1 MAQEQQMQNSIN
13 VDVGAAI
20 RQADAEVQRFKDQ
33 GDEVLIRSV
42 AEKREMTADETAK
55 LTEIQ
60 EKWAAADKRAKELR
74 NWVEKTAATV
84 KPDAAPTGDGT
95 ARAATRSYET
105 FVRRAG
111 QVVAEKAVE
120 SAEQAQQRE
129 AFEQWFRTG
138 KTANE
143 VALRALSTNIGN
155 QGSFAIPVSFSN
167 QIERR
172 LLDFSGI
179 MQSPVDVITTTSGE
193 DILWPSVDDT
203 ANSGANIEEGTS
215 AAELPDPTFGNN
227 TLRAYNLTTNAIR
240 VPNQLLQDSGIPME
254 TLLVDLLAER
264 AGRRMNIGLT
274 NGTGAN
280 QPHGLVT
287 ATSSSTVASA
297 SSTTIS
303 YANLLN
309 LQHAIDPAYRNSPSV
324 AWQFSDQT
332 LRAIRGIVDADGRP
346 AWMPALSASLTE
358 GAPGLLLGFR
368 YFINQNMAN
377 IGSATGTKIV
387 LFGDH
392 SKYKVRRVGGLAI
405 GRSNDLGLLTNTTI
419 FVGFARYDGR
429 LVQNAAMTAM
439 TNA

>member
-1 MAQEQQMQNSIN
+1 MQNSIT

-20 RQADAEVQRFKDQ
+20 RQAEAEVQRFKDQ

-42 AEKREMTADETAK
+42 AEKREMNADEAAK
-55 LTEIQ
+55 LTDIQ
-60 EKWAAADKRAKELR
+60 EKWGKAQKHLDSLR
-74 NWVEKTAATV
+74 SWVKTTAAGA
-84 KPDAAPTGDGT
+84 KPDAAPTGDGK
-95 ARAATRSYET
+95 ARAATRSYEAFT
-105 FVRRAG
+105 RRAG
-111 QVVAEKAVE
+111 QIITEKAVE
-120 SAEQAQQRE
+120 TSEQAEQRE
-129 AFEQWFRTG
+129 AFEQWFRHG
-138 KTANE
+138 KCENE
-143 VALRALSTNIGN
+143 AMLRALSTVNGN
-155 QGSFAIPVSFSN
+155 QGGFTVPTAFSN

-172 LLDFSGI
+172 MLDFSGI
-179 MQSPVDVITTTSGE
+179 LQSPVDVITTTSGE

-203 ANSGANIEEGTS
+203 ANSGANIEEGAA
-215 AAELPDPTFGNN
+215 AAELPDPSFGNN
-227 TLRAYNLTTNAIR
+227 TLRAYNLTTQAIR
-240 VPNQLLQDSGIPME
+240 VPNQLLQDAGIPME

-297 SSTTIS
+297 TSTTIS

-368 YFINQNMAN
+368 YFINQNVSN
-377 IGSATGTKIV
+377 LGSVTGTKIV

-429 LVQNAAMTAM
+429 LVQPAAMTAM

>member
-1 MAQEQQMQNSIN
+1 MQNSIT

-20 RQADAEVQRFKDQ
+20 RQAEAEVQRFKDQ

-42 AEKREMTADETAK
+42 AEKREMNADEAAK
-55 LTEIQ
+55 LTDIQ
-60 EKWAAADKRAKELR
+60 EKWGKAQKHLDSLR
-74 NWVEKTAATV
+74 SWVKTTAASA
-84 KPDAAPTGDGT
+84 KPDAAPTGDGK
-95 ARAATRSYET
+95 ARAATRSYEAFT
-105 FVRRAG
+105 RRAG
-111 QVVAEKAVE
+111 QIITEKAVE
-120 SAEQAQQRE
+120 TSEQAEQRE
-129 AFEQWFRTG
+129 AFEQWFRHG
-138 KTANE
+138 KTENE
-143 VALRALSTNIGN
+143 AMLRALSTVNGN
-155 QGSFAIPVSFSN
+155 QGGFAVPTAFSS

-172 LLDFSGI
+172 MLDFSGI
-179 MQSPVDVITTTSGE
+179 LQSPVDVITTTSGE

-203 ANSGANIEEGTS
+203 ANNGANIEEGAA
-215 AAELPDPTFGNN
+215 AAELPDPSFGNN
-227 TLRAYNLTTNAIR
+227 TLRAYNLTTQAIR
-240 VPNQLLQDSGIPME
+240 VPNQLLQDAGIPME

-297 SSTTIS
+297 TSTTIS

-368 YFINQNMAN
+368 YFINQNMSN
-377 IGSATGTKIV
+377 LGSATGTKIV

-429 LVQNAAMTAM
+429 LVQPAAMTAM

>member
-1 MAQEQQMQNSIN
+1 MAQEQTMQNSIN

-20 RQADAEVQRFKDQ
+20 RQAEAEVQRFKDQ
-33 GDEVLIRSV
+33 GDQIV
-42 AEKREMTADETAK
+42 AKFTAETREMTQDEANE
-55 LTEIQ
+55 LREIQ
-60 EKWAAADKRAKELR
+60 DKWAVSEKKVKTLREWVAKSAAS
-74 NWVEKTAATV
+74 V
-84 KPDAAPTGDGT
+84 KPDNAPTGDGK

-111 QVVAEKAVE
+111 QIVTEKAVE
-120 SAEQAQQRE
+120 TSEQAEQRE
-129 AFEQWFRTG
+129 AFEQWFRNG
-138 KTANE
+138 KAQNE
-143 VALRALSTNIGN
+143 AAMRALSTVNGN
-155 QGSFAIPVSFSN
+155 QGGFTVPTSFSN

-172 LLDFSGI
+172 MLDFSGVL
-179 MQSPVDVITTTSGE
+179 QSPVDVITTTSGE

-203 ANSGANIEEGTS
+203 ANSGAAIEEGTA
-215 AAELPDPTFGNN
+215 AAELPDPSFGNN
-227 TLRAYNLTTNAIR
+227 TLRAYNLTTQAIR
-240 VPNQLLQDSGIPME
+240 VPNQLLQDAGIPME

-297 SSTTIS
+297 TSTTIS

-368 YFINQNMAN
+368 YFINQSMSNLGA
-377 IGSATGTKIV
+377 ATGTKIV

-429 LVQNAAMTAM
+429 LIQNAAMTAM